1 MESYPLTSTSLPIG
15 ETGTRLGGLH
25 VKMTSEVI
33 DDENCILVMLNIKY
47 VCCLPILLFLISF
60 FVQWDLIL
68 HLYSRVKVG

>member
-47 VCCLPILLFLISF
+47 VCYPPIILLFLISSF
-60 FVQWDLIL
+60 CSMGSDFASV
-68 HLYSRVKVG
+68 